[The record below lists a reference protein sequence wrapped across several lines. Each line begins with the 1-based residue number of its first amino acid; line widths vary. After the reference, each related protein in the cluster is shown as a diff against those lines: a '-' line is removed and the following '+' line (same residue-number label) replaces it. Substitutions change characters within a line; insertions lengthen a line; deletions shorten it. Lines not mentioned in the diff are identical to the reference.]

1 VFSQKKFKFCVQAYS
16 PPSRPICL
24 DPFNGAQCRGV
35 DGCLGG
41 SRFWGRRG
49 KSGAC
54 PGAASRVVVREL
66 LVWSPS
72 VRRLEG
78 WADRRP
84 EAAQRRAWQCPV
96 VPGFHSVGMTLQCLG
111 WRHSDEDDHTGPE
124 VTEETCSAGLTSRH
138 PPLPSFFAECQT
150 KHSAKF

>member
-1 VFSQKKFKFCVQAYS
+1 MPYGSSATY
-16 PPSRPICL
+16 
-24 DPFNGAQCRGV
+24 
-35 DGCLGG
+35 GG
-41 SRFWGRRG
+41 MALSVVELMVVLEDLASGGRRG

-84 EAAQRRAWQCPV
+84 DAAQRRAWRCPV

-111 WRHSDEDDHTGPE
+111 WRHSDEDDHTRPE

-138 PPLPSFFAECQT
+138 PPVPSFFAECQT